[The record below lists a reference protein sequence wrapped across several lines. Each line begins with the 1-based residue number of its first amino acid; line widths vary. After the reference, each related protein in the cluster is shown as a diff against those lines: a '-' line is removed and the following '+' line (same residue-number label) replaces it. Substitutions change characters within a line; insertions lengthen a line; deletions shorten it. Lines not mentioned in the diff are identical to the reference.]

1 MKERS
6 LKGALI
12 SIAIVEALAF
22 LSNLLAGDIRAV
34 YETLIKP
41 PLSPPGWLFGLVWP
55 VLYALIG
62 IAGYLIYTINTQPEK
77 RHDALEYFSWQLALN
92 LIWPICFFRLEL
104 FWTAAFIIL
113 ILDVLVVLTIYS
125 FRRLDKT
132 AAILLIPYLLWIL
145 FATYLNIG
153 FAILNY

>member
-1 MKERS
+1 MNKRS
-6 LKGALI
+6 LKGVLV

-41 PLSPPGWLFGLVWP
+41 PLAPPGWLFGIVWP
-55 VLYALIG
+55 VLYALMG
-62 IAGYLIYTINTQPEK
+62 IAVYLIYTICNQSDD
-77 RHDALEYFSWQLALN
+77 RRNALELFSWQLAVN

-104 FWTAAFIIL
+104 FWTAVLIIL
-113 ILDVLVVLTIYS
+113 ILDVLVVLTILS
-125 FRRLDKT
+125 FRKLNKT
-132 AAILLIPYLLWIL
+132 AARLLLPYLLWIL

-153 FAILNY
+153 FSILN

>member
-6 LKGALI
+6 LKGVLI

-34 YETLIKP
+34 YETLTKP
-41 PLSPPGWLFGLVWP
+41 PLAPPAWLFGVVWLI
-55 VLYALIG
+55 LYALMG
-62 IAGYLIYTINTQPEK
+62 IAVYLIYTINCQPDD
-77 RHDALEYFSWQLALN
+77 RRNALELFSWQLAVN

-104 FWTAAFIIL
+104 FWAAVLIIL
-113 ILDVLVVLTIYS
+113 ILDVLVVLTILS
-125 FRRLDKT
+125 FRKLDKN
-132 AAILLIPYLLWIL
+132 AAVLLIPYLLWIL

-153 FAILNY
+153 FAILN